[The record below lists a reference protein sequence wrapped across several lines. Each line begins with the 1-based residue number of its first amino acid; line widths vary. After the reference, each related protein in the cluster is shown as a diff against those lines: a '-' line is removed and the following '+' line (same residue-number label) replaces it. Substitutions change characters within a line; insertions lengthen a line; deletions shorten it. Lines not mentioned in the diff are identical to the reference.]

1 MWKIGYSERR
11 GEQVSVLSDSGEEV
25 WYVWSGIHAE
35 APLRAE
41 AKQNAAI
48 AIAIACCDL
57 GKPGTYLVADLPRVR
72 ETANLLATQ
81 VAAIESAITTGLLAE
96 AAVVSCEMKDTAA
109 ALVAFA
115 VAARSATE
123 SHVRDALRAEGRF
136 RDKQ

>member
-11 GEQVSVLSDSGEEV
+11 GEQVSVLSAVGEEV

-41 AKQNAAI
+41 AKQNAST
-48 AIAIACCDL
+48 AIACCDL

-72 ETANLLATQ
+72 ELAELLATQ
-81 VAAIESAITTGLLAE
+81 VAAVE
-96 AAVVSCEMKDTAA
+96 AAIAAADLGAAAIASCEMKDVAKELVSFANAA
-109 ALVAFA
+109 H
-115 VAARSATE
+115 AAIT

>member
-1 MWKIGYSERR
+1 MMWAIKYRDRR
-11 GEQVSVLSDSGEEV
+11 GEQVSVSSDSGDEI
-25 WYVWSGIHAE
+25 WYVWSLLAEE

-41 AKQNAAI
+41 AKQNA

-123 SHVRDALRAEGRF
+123 SHVRAALRAEGRF